1 MSRMKK
7 FIERQKKLTRFQ
19 ALKSIFSSLLMTVT
33 VVVVATIAIPK
44 SPEAEILD
52 LDIFTNQIV
61 YNVFV
66 KDSDSAIIEDTLI
79 IELEN
84 QSELYTYPL
93 QVGENTGVFTEL
105 SEDTEYT
112 IRVLADKGFG
122 PEVLDKETFKTYDK
136 TGGAFTNIEL
146 LSEPDFFELN
156 YLIGL
161 FINDPFDEYVSV
173 QIRYGFKYEY
183 SEEILDFYTIPIN
196 KTDTE
201 FFINGVFN
209 ENVEV
214 HVYLEAVNTDS
225 ETIEL
230 DYMTFRTPYNLYG
243 SFYLQQVSYNLISV
257 SVYPEY
263 PENVEIE
270 YELVLM
276 RNYVE
281 IDKITL
287 EQPNFDEEDFHHH
300 FDASIIFD
308 GLRPSVEYT
317 LILIANY
324 RNPYTLVEESKEL
337 YTEYITTLEK
347 PRYDIEVVE
356 TIEGYEVIISADE
369 PLNSYDLA
377 YYYIYEAS
385 EFGDII
391 LEGQSYSFEYYD
403 NQYHATFF
411 ILKPMLSD
419 YKLEIGFRDSNN
431 FINYSILYNNQYH
444 EGVE

>member
-19 ALKSIFSSLLMTVT
+19 ALKSIFSSLIMTVT

-52 LDIFTNQIV
+52 LDIFTNRIV

-66 KDSDSAIIEDTLI
+66 KDSDSAIIEDTLM

-93 QVGENTGVFTEL
+93 QVGENTGVFAEL

-122 PEVLDKETFKTYDK
+122 PEVLDKETLKTYDK
-136 TGGAFTNIEL
+136 TGGAFTNHEL

-243 SFYLQQVSYNLISV
+243 SFYLQQVSYNLISI

-276 RNYVE
+276 RNYTE
-281 IDKITL
+281 IDRITL
-287 EQPNFDEEDFHHH
+287 EQPSYDEEDFHHH
-300 FDASIIFD
+300 FDTSIIFD

-317 LILIANY
+317 LILMANY
-324 RNPYTLVEESKEL
+324 RNPYTLVKETKEL
-337 YTEYITTLEK
+337 YSESITTLEK

-356 TIEGYEVIISADE
+356 TMEGYEVIVSADE
-369 PLNSYDLA
+369 PLNSYDSA
-377 YYYIYEAS
+377 YYTIYEES
-385 EFGDII
+385 EFGDFIY
-391 LEGQSYSFEYYD
+391 EGQSYSFEYYD
-403 NQYHATFF
+403 NQYHLTFF
-411 ILKPMLSD
+411 ILKPMISN

-431 FINYSILYNNQYH
+431 FINYSILFTNQYH

>member
-122 PEVLDKETFKTYDK
+122 PEVLDRETFKTYDK
-136 TGGAFTNIEL
+136 TGGAFTNHEL

-161 FINDPFDEYVSV
+161 FINDPFDEYISL
-173 QIRYGFKYEY
+173 QIRYGFKYDY
-183 SEEILDFYTIPIN
+183 NEEILDYHVIPIS
-196 KTDTE
+196 KVDTE
-201 FFINGVFN
+201 FFINSVFN
-209 ENVEV
+209 ENIEV
-214 HVYLEAVNTDS
+214 HVYLEAINTNS
-225 ETIEL
+225 ETVEL

-257 SVYPEY
+257 SLYPEY
-263 PENVEIE
+263 PENVELE

-276 RNYVE
+276 RNYTE
-281 IDKITL
+281 IDRITL
-287 EQPNFDEEDFHHH
+287 EQPSYDEEDFHHH

-324 RNPYTLVEESKEL
+324 RNPYTLVEETKEL
-337 YTEYITTLEK
+337 YSESITTLEK
-347 PRYDIEVVE
+347 PRYDIQVLE
-356 TIEGYEVIISADE
+356 TVEGYEIIISADE
-369 PLNSYDLA
+369 PLNSYNSF
-377 YYYIYEAS
+377 YYAIYEES
-385 EFGDII
+385 EFGDFIY
-391 LEGQSYSFEYYD
+391 EGQSYSFEYYD
-403 NQYHATFF
+403 NQYHVTFF
-411 ILKPMLSD
+411 ISKPMLSD

-431 FINYSILYNNQYH
+431 FINYSIIHTDQYH